1 MRCRRGVFLE
11 LAPRTRRACGAS
23 PGYRHRRGIGHC
35 LGTVGPEGR
44 CPVPRFQL
52 WPRLQLKGQEAA
64 AKARPNAPSPLLL
77 PAERLPRPPAR
88 QGHAGA
94 SLYSR
99 PDPKTEPE
107 DEHGTAT
114 PGPIIV
120 ATTLSCWAEAYLGSQ
135 HAQDTEQRA
144 PVDGMRER
152 TTRLPDRLEPG
163 ERRATEDQI
172 VLIRCPGRR
181 GVKAGAITSE
191 ATPSAVSCR
200 YRSHPDTPEAQPEPT
215 RSPATTARPSDQY
228 ARRRERDRPACQI
241 GGGPYCVRIAAPIA
255 PRVAPP

>member
-1 MRCRRGVFLE
+1 VSSWSSRLGRGERAAPPQVTATGVALVIASVRSVLRAAAPSLGSNSGLGSNSKARRRRPRHG
-11 LAPRTRRACGAS
+11 RTRQVRFSSTRSAS
-23 PGYRHRRGIGHC
+23 PG
-35 LGTVGPEGR
+35 
-44 CPVPRFQL
+44 
-52 WPRLQLKGQEAA
+52 
-64 AKARPNAPSPLLL
+64 
-77 PAERLPRPPAR
+77 PPAR